1 MNIRHQPVCHWPV
14 RIGRGSVKLTAV
26 VGAQSVRSR
35 NLVAE
40 ARGFTLI
47 ELLVVI
53 AIIAIL
59 AAMLLPALA
68 AAKSKAQ
75 AIACVSNTKQLQ
87 LGWEMYATDSQEIMV
102 PNSPYRAGG
111 NANESWCPNLGTAGA
126 GMDWNY
132 AIGNTNSAVFGSS
145 ILAPYMGNQL
155 GVYRCP
161 ADIIPSKNGQRVR
174 SYSMQGQVGNLYCH
188 GGTGV
193 SPEGT
198 LDFNPGIK
206 AYIKV
211 TDVTGSPGPSDVI
224 VFLEEHPDSL
234 LNTVFDGYLE
244 VDFGK
249 DGSVFADVPGSNHKW
264 SCGMSFADGHSEMHK
279 WTTSVLKIPVVANGP
294 ALSDVPAGSLNADW
308 QWFTTHCSG
317 PQ

>member
-1 MNIRHQPVCHWPV
+1 V
-14 RIGRGSVKLTAV
+14 RKTS
-26 VGAQSVRSR
+26 
-35 NLVAE
+35 
-40 ARGFTLI
+40 GFTLI

-68 AAKSKAQ
+68 AAKAKAQ
-75 AIACVSNTKQLQ
+75 AIACISNTKQLQ
-87 LGWEMYATDSQEIMV
+87 LGAAMYDTDSLGFLI
-102 PNSPYRAGG
+102 PNSPYRATGL
-111 NANESWCPNLGTAGA
+111 ANESWCPNLGTAMA
-126 GMDWNY
+126 GMDWNFS
-132 AIGNTNSAVFGSS
+132 IGNTNAAVFGNT

-161 ADIIPSKNGQRVR
+161 ADIVPSKNGQRVR

-188 GGTGV
+188 GGNNST
-193 SPEGT
+193 PLGT

-211 TDVTGSPGPSDVI
+211 TDIVANPGPSDVI
-224 VFLEEHPDSL
+224 VFLEEHPNSM
-234 LNTVFDGYLE
+234 LNLVFDGYLE

-249 DGSVFADVPGSNHKW
+249 GGAVFSDVPATFHKTT
-264 SCGMSFADGHSEMHK
+264 CGMSFADGHAELHK
-279 WTTSVLKIPVVANGP
+279 WTTSVLKKPIVPNG
-294 ALSDVPAGSLNADW
+294 AILSDVAAGTLNADW
-308 QWFTTHCSG
+308 QWFTTHCAG